1 VLNSS
6 QDVCLLVNLVPLLI
20 YHPYEELLS
29 HCGEGP
35 VRAKRE
41 PIGITISILLG
52 LGLGMAGTATGSSA
66 LALQSQCYQSLRASI
81 DADIV
86 EMENSISK
94 IQNSLT
100 SLSEVVRRGLDLLF
114 L

>member
-1 VLNSS
+1 MLNSS

-52 LGLGMAGTATGSSA
+52 LGLGEAGPATRSSA
-66 LALQSQCYQSLRASI
+66 TALQDPTYQSLRDTT

-94 IQNSLT
+94 I
-100 SLSEVVRRGLDLLF
+100 
-114 L
+114 